1 MEEDETEDEYIR
13 KQMDDFIASL
23 EITYGITINP
33 FKESTKAERRAGFKI
48 IMGEIPFESY
58 EDTHY
63 ILLLPAIIFQ
73 PGPENRGFFVSGS
86 EEVIKRIVKKME
98 FNAQVPERERL
109 EDTSGLISRE
119 DFDKMWGKK

>member
-1 MEEDETEDEYIR
+1 MEEDDDYIK
-13 KQMDDFIASL
+13 KQMEDFIASL
-23 EITYGITINP
+23 EIIYGVTINP
-33 FKESTKAERRAGFKI
+33 FKESTKEERRAGFKI

-63 ILLLPAIIFQ
+63 ILLLPAVIFQ
-73 PGPENRGFFVSGS
+73 PGPDNRGFFVSGP

-98 FNAQVPERERL
+98 FNAQVPERERV